1 MAKVTVDNS
10 GERFGD
16 KTTIADL
23 AANTPFLLALESDDL
38 NIYLVQM
45 LMQFEWRH
53 EIESFEYE
61 ILHGYSAKFKDGSA
75 IYIGAWK
82 DGDDSFW
89 YSARGAERA
98 KEIFDSFN

>member
-23 AANTPFLLALESDDL
+23 AANSPFLALDSHDL
-38 NIYLVQM
+38 NIYLVEM
-45 LMQFEWRH
+45 LMGFEWKH
-53 EIESFEYE
+53 EIESYEYE
-61 ILHGYSAKFKDGSA
+61 ICTGYSATFKDGSKL
-75 IYIGAWK
+75 YIGAWK

-89 YSARGAERA
+89 YSSRGEERA
-98 KEIFDSFN
+98 REIFDSFKD